1 MTPIDRQTDRQ
12 TKMAALS
19 MSKSTRWAFT
29 LQYDPEIYGLLD
41 QFVHKPSLVPAWKDI
56 IAEIGWQDEI
66 APTTGQQ
73 HRQGYI
79 RTVRQCRLSQM
90 KKILETA
97 HFEVAR
103 DWLALKQYCSKAD
116 TRDPSGNV
124 VKFVQPNKFGIS
136 QLLIRIAS
144 VLLEHGHTDHDDHQS
159 TMYWYHDNQSKQY
172 WTLASFL
179 LEEDPELAGIIG
191 QPLPQNLWK
200 NCRATWIK
208 LAQSQAEEA
217 PSEAISITASPL
229 PEFNSSDLGINA
241 HPPQSYAPLQAD
253 SS

>member
-1 MTPIDRQTDRQ
+1 
-12 TKMAALS
+12 
-19 MSKSTRWAFT
+19 MSAPSIMSTAKSTRWAFT
-29 LQYDPEIYGLLD
+29 LHYDVEEYSRLD
-41 QFVHKPSLVPAWKDI
+41 MFVQKPSTMPDWKDI

-90 KKILETA
+90 KKILDGA
-97 HFEVAR
+97 HFEIAR
-103 DWLALKQYCSKAD
+103 DWLALKQYCSKID

-124 VKFVQPNKFGIS
+124 VKFTQPNKFGVS
-136 QLLIRIAS
+136 QLLIKFALTLI
-144 VLLEHGHTDHDDHQS
+144 EHGHLEHTDYKSTLYRFCDDAG
-159 TMYWYHDNQSKQY
+159 KQY

-179 LEEDPELAGIIG
+179 LEEDPELAGLIG
-191 QPLPQNLWK
+191 QPMPQNLWK

-208 LAQSQAEEA
+208 LAEA
-217 PSEAISITASPL
+217 QVENEAISITASPS
-229 PEFNSSDLGINA
+229 PADLKSPDNVYNGSA
-241 HPPQSYAPLQAD
+241 EEALCTQTFDD